1 MAKTTPWNKIKA
13 EYLQGVTPKELAE
26 KYNLRAKAIHEK
38 ASKESW
44 VDEKEDLKESIFKN
58 VQEITQERIKACTNL
73 AIDTLCNVINDKETE
88 KNTKV
93 QAAKALLDISGLKN
107 SKQVIEGIE
116 GGVNVIVN
124 REAVQI
130 ESNN

>member
-1 MAKTTPWNKIKA
+1 MKTTAWNKIKA
-13 EYLQGVTPKELAE
+13 EYLQGVAPRELAL
-26 KYNLRAKAIHEK
+26 KYKIPAKTIHEK

-44 VDEKEDLKESIFKN
+44 VDEKERICKN
-58 VQEITQERIKACTNL
+58 VQEVTQEKIQSLTNL
-73 AIDTLCNVINDKETE
+73 ALDTLCNVINDSSTE

-116 GGVNVIVN
+116 SGVNVIVN
-124 REAVQI
+124 REAVQV

>member
-1 MAKTTPWNKIKA
+1 MKTTPWNEIKA
-13 EYLQGVTPKELAE
+13 EYLQGVTPKELATKYKLKAQAIYDKANRDNWIEERSRIAE
-26 KYNLRAKAIHEK
+26 KTL
-38 ASKESW
+38 
-44 VDEKEDLKESIFKN
+44 
-58 VQEITQERIKACTNL
+58 EITQEKIQGLTNL
-73 AIDTLCNVINDKETE
+73 ALDTLCNVIKDSTTE

-116 GGVNVIVN
+116 SGVNVIVN

>member
-1 MAKTTPWNKIKA
+1 MSKTTPWNEIKV

-26 KYNLRAKAIHEK
+26 KYDIRADLIHKKANRDNWTAE
-38 ASKESW
+38 
-44 VDEKEDLKESIFKN
+44 KESIKEKAR
-58 VQEITQERIKACTNL
+58 EITQERIKELTNL
-73 AIDTLCNVINDKETE
+73 AIDTLCEVVNDSSTE

-116 GGVNVIVN
+116 SGVNVIIN
-124 REAVQI
+124 RESVAV

>member
-1 MAKTTPWNKIKA
+1 MKTTPWNDIKA

-26 KYNLRAKAIHEK
+26 KYDIKAKTIHEK

-44 VDEKEDLKESIFKN
+44 VDEKENINASICKN
-58 VQEITQERIKACTNL
+58 VQEVTQERIQSLTNL
-73 AIDTLCNVINDKETE
+73 ALDTLCNVINDEKTE

-93 QAAKALLDISGLKN
+93 QAAKAILDISGLKN

-124 REAVQI
+124 REAVCV

>member
-1 MAKTTPWNKIKA
+1 MKTTPWNKIKA

-26 KYNLRAKAIHEK
+26 KYKIDVKKVNDK
-38 ASKESW
+38 ASRDKWAKQKAEI
-44 VDEKEDLKESIFKN
+44 SIKTHEN
-58 VQEITQERIKACTNL
+58 IQERIQSLTNL
-73 AIDTLCNVINDKETE
+73 ALDTLCEVINDSKTE

-124 REAVQI
+124 REAVNV
-130 ESNN
+130 ESLN

>member
-1 MAKTTPWNKIKA
+1 MKTTPWNKIKA

-26 KYNLRAKAIHEK
+26 KYKLKPRSISDKAYNENWNEEK
-38 ASKESW
+38 ARICEN
-44 VDEKEDLKESIFKN
+44 IR
-58 VQEITQERIKACTNL
+58 EITQERIKELTNL
-73 AIDTLCNVINDKETE
+73 AIDTLCEVVNDSKCE

-124 REAVQI
+124 REAVCV

>member
-1 MAKTTPWNKIKA
+1 MSKTTPWNEIKA
-13 EYLQGVTPKELAE
+13 EYLQGVTPKELAK
-26 KYNLRAKAIHEK
+26 KYSIAAKTIHEK

-44 VDEKEDLKESIFKN
+44 VDEKASIYKN
-58 VQEITQERIKACTNL
+58 LQEVTQERLASLTNL
-73 AIDTLCNVINDKETE
+73 ALDTLVEVINSDDSK
-88 KNTKV
+88 KDTKV

-116 GGVNVIVN
+116 SGVNVIIN
-124 REAVQI
+124 RESVAV

>member
-13 EYLQGVTPKELAE
+13 EYLQGVTPKELALKYKIKARSISDKAYEEDWKIE
-26 KYNLRAKAIHEK
+26 KMRISENIR
-38 ASKESW
+38 
-44 VDEKEDLKESIFKN
+44 
-58 VQEITQERIKACTNL
+58 EITKERIQALTNL
-73 AIDTLCNVINDKETE
+73 AIDTLCEVVNDSSTE